1 VTKRDASI
9 NIGINLDE
17 AQFLNAYESVLA
29 KTSAITQARVQDT
42 VTSLKGPAT
51 KNWDTLPY
59 YTMHDRNAGNRAA
72 SRAFVASM
80 GEDLRRQGVKAKSAE
95 YESALI
101 SAAYRSSTPDPMERY
116 HKMLANGHYEAADLS
131 YPGTAL
137 SQAVESNYALMEQD
151 WSRDF
156 LKKRKSKGLDPADLQ
171 KLTKKDII
179 AQGALYGLQLSQRDK
194 KQDLIN
200 KVVAQ
205 SQEPSVFI
213 DFAGMREYAV
223 EHGLGKWKDSS
234 KEHTADNFELINKEL
249 EKIGKGSEL
258 SGKNFK
264 DWGES
269 LKGALGTLTAIGGL
283 LSKVGAA
290 VVGGVVTANKMSERE
305 VTRGAERADARRA
318 FVGMDTLDQL
328 ESKVASRAVSLGE
341 DAIYNEVISMSE
353 ARQKY
358 KLLGQGDALP
368 PALLGIFDNL
378 MNSDNP
384 YEAYKSAADEIYAN
398 LRAIPDDRAQER
410 ERILMLMD
418 NMGLGSMSHLVGQF
432 LSNPDY
438 AQKYGAPSNLFN
450 LQSNP
455 YYNYYNQAETMV
467 PDLAKLNESIKAS
480 YLKMATDWQ
489 ESFGVPFKTWWDN
502 LLKDTIAPWADKLE
516 KILGRS
522 IRSALGKQTD
532 MEEAKNNI
540 NAIRDLFTTFGG
552 DTARMEAIEANSG
565 NISNTQAGSKGSK
578 YRYTKGSTW
587 DDYLAGTSLWRNR
600 AFVNKDYA
608 GMVPKKGANIDF
620 NPTNKNAGT
629 VTNAYWNDFVRLANK
644 TDEDLASAHD
654 MDKESVSRLKKMVA
668 RLNETHLSDFLKD
681 STYQDMDKYLIR
693 GVTMG
698 LYDSDDWETNFEA
711 MINSALRTSLN
722 AQTDEEIVKLL
733 REISGNTAVANLM
746 YNDPELRTFIQNRY
760 PEFYANRMLDQL
772 HFGTDNSTV
781 QR

>member
-80 GEDLRRQGVKAKSAE
+80 GEDLRRQGVRATSAE

-137 SQAVESNYALMEQD
+137 SQAIESNYALMEQD

-156 LKKRKSKGLDPADLQ
+156 LKKRKSKGLNPADLQ
-171 KLTKKDII
+171 KFTKDELIQ
-179 AQGALYGLQLSQRDK
+179 QGALYGLQLKKSSK
-194 KQDLIN
+194 KQDLIDAL
-200 KVVAQ
+200 VTQ
-205 SQEPSVFI
+205 SQNPSVYV

-234 KEHTADNFELINKEL
+234 KAHTADNFELINKEL

-269 LKGALGTLTAIGGL
+269 LKGALGTLTAIGSL
-283 LSKVGAA
+283 LGKVGGA
-290 VVGGVVTANKMSERE
+290 VVGGVVAANKMSERE
-305 VTRGAERADARRA
+305 VTKGAERADARRA

-328 ESKVASRAVSLGE
+328 ETKIASRAVSLGE

-489 ESFGVPFKTWWDN
+489 ESFGMPFKTWWDN

-522 IRSALGKQTD
+522 IRSALGQQTD
-532 MEEAKNNI
+532 MDEAKNNAK
-540 NAIRDLFTTFGG
+540 AIKDIFMSFGG
-552 DTARMEAIEANSG
+552 DAARMKAIEAGAGVIARTQSG
-565 NISNTQAGSKGSK
+565 AGEFK
-578 YRYTKGSTW
+578 YTKGSTW
-587 DDYLAGTSLWRNR
+587 EAFVSGSGLWRNK
-600 AFVNKDYA
+600 AFTDSNLA
-608 GMVPKKGANIDF
+608 GKVPVRGQALDF
-620 NPTNKNAGT
+620 NPTNRNAGT
-629 VTNAYWNDFVRLANK
+629 VANAYWNDFVRLSMMSD
-644 TDEDLASAHD
+644 TDLKGAHD
-654 MDKESVSRLKKMVA
+654 TDKESIVRLQKMVSRLE
-668 RLNETHLSDFLKD
+668 ETGLSSFLSNSK
-681 STYQDMDKYLIR
+681 YEDMDKYLIR
-693 GVTMG
+693 GITMG
-698 LYDSDDWETNFEA
+698 LYDADDWETNFEA

-746 YNDPELRTFIQNRY
+746 YSDPELRAFIQNRY

>member
-1 VTKRDASI
+1 MTKRDASI

-29 KTSAITQARVQDT
+29 KTSAITQARVQGTIDDLT
-42 VTSLKGPAT
+42 GPAT
-51 KNWDTLPY
+51 KKWNTLPY
-59 YTMHDRNAGNRAA
+59 YTMHDREVGNRAA
-72 SRAFVASM
+72 SKAFVASM
-80 GEDLRRQGVKAKSAE
+80 GEDLRQQGVRSNSKAYS
-95 YESALI
+95 SALI

-116 HKMLANGHYEAADLS
+116 HRLLAEGNYELADLN
-131 YPGTAL
+131 YPGTKL
-137 SQAVESNYALMEQD
+137 SQAIESNYALMEQD

-156 LKKRKSKGLDPADLQ
+156 LKKHKHKALDPADLQ
-171 KLTKKDII
+171 KLTKKDIV
-179 AQGALYGLQLSQRDK
+179 ALASKQFGLQLDIKDK
-194 KQDLIN
+194 KQDLIDS
-200 KVVAQ
+200 VVKT
-205 SQEPSVFI
+205 SKKPSVFV

-223 EHGLGKWKDSS
+223 EHGLGRWKDSS

-283 LSKVGAA
+283 LSKVGGA
-290 VVGGVVTANKMSERE
+290 VVGGVVAANKMSERE

-489 ESFGVPFKTWWDN
+489 ESFGVPFKTWWDS

-522 IRSALGKQTD
+522 IRSALGQQTD
-532 MEEAKNNI
+532 MDEAKNNA
-540 NAIRDLFTTFGG
+540 NAIKDIFMSFGG
-552 DTARMEAIEANSG
+552 DAARMKAIEAGSG
-565 NISNTQAGSKGSK
+565 VIAHTQSGAGEFK
-578 YRYTKGSTW
+578 YTKGSTW
-587 DDYLAGTSLWRNR
+587 DAFTAGSGLWRNR
-600 AFVNKDYA
+600 AFTDKNLA
-608 GMVPKKGANIDF
+608 GMVPARGQAIDF
-620 NPTNKNAGT
+620 NPTNRNAGT
-629 VTNAYWNDFVRLANK
+629 VTNAYWNDFVSLSQMSEA
-644 TDEDLASAHD
+644 DLKGASGV
-654 MDKESVSRLKKMVA
+654 DKESIVRLQKMVSRLE
-668 RLNETHLSDFLKD
+668 ETKLSSFLTNSK
-681 STYQDMDKYLIR
+681 YEDMDKYLIR
-693 GVTMG
+693 GITMG
-698 LYDSDDWETNFEA
+698 LYDADDWETNFEA

-772 HFGTDNSTV
+772 HFGTDNSTT

>member
-1 VTKRDASI
+1 MTKRDASI

-101 SAAYRSSTPDPMERY
+101 SAAYRSSTPDPLERY

-156 LKKRKSKGLDPADLQ
+156 LKKHRSKGLDPADLQ
-171 KLTKKDII
+171 KLNKDQII
-179 AQGALYGLQLSQRDK
+179 QQGALYGLQLSKRDK

-223 EHGLGKWKDSS
+223 EHGLGKWKDNS
-234 KEHTADNFELINKEL
+234 KAHTADNFELINKEL

-283 LSKVGAA
+283 LSKVGGA
-290 VVGGVVTANKMSERE
+290 VVGGVVAANKMSERE

-328 ESKVASRAVSLGE
+328 ESKIASRAVSLGE

-432 LSNPDY
+432 LSNSDY

-489 ESFGVPFKTWWDN
+489 ESFGMPFKTWWDN

-522 IRSALGKQTD
+522 IRNALGQQTD
-532 MEEAKNNI
+532 MDEAKNNI
-540 NAIRDLFTTFGG
+540 SAIKDLFTTFGY
-552 DTARMEAIEANSG
+552 DDARMKAIEAGSG
-565 NISNTQAGSKGSK
+565 NIANTQSGAGA

-587 DDYLAGTSLWRNR
+587 EAFTAGSGLWRNR
-600 AFVNKDYA
+600 AFTDKNLA
-608 GMVPKKGANIDF
+608 GLVPSKGQAIDF
-620 NPTNKNAGT
+620 NPTDRNAGR
-629 VTNAYWNDFVRLANK
+629 VTNAYWNDFVRLTNL
-644 TDEDLASAHD
+644 TDEDKAKLHD
-654 MDKESVSRLKKMVA
+654 TDKESLNRLQKMVSRLE
-668 RLNETHLSDFLKD
+668 ETKLSSFLTNSK
-681 STYQDMDKYLIR
+681 YEDMDKYLIR
-693 GVTMG
+693 GITMG
-698 LYDSDDWETNFEA
+698 LYDADDWETNFEA

-722 AQTDEEIVKLL
+722 AQSDDEIVKLL

-746 YNDPELRTFIQNRY
+746 YNDPELRTLIQNRY

-772 HFGTDNSTV
+772 HFGTSDSAT

>member
-1 VTKRDASI
+1 MTKRDASI

-80 GEDLRRQGVKAKSAE
+80 GEDLRRQGVRAKSAE

-156 LKKRKSKGLDPADLQ
+156 LKKRKSKGLNPADLQ
-171 KLTKKDII
+171 KFTKDELIQ
-179 AQGALYGLQLSQRDK
+179 QGALYGLQLKKSSK
-194 KQDLIN
+194 KQDLIDAL
-200 KVVAQ
+200 VTQ
-205 SQEPSVFI
+205 SQNPSVYV

-223 EHGLGKWKDSS
+223 EHGLGKWKDGS
-234 KEHTADNFELINKEL
+234 KAHTADNFELINKEL

-283 LSKVGAA
+283 LGKVGGA
-290 VVGGVVTANKMSERE
+290 VVGGVVAANKMSERE
-305 VTRGAERADARRA
+305 VTKGAERADARRA

-328 ESKVASRAVSLGE
+328 ETKIASRAVSLGE

-418 NMGLGSMSHLVGQF
+418 SMGLGSMSHLVGQF
-432 LSNPDY
+432 LSNPEY

-450 LQSNP
+450 VQSNP
-455 YYNYYNQAETMV
+455 YYNYYNQAETIV

-489 ESFGVPFKTWWDN
+489 ESFGMPFKTWWDN

-522 IRSALGKQTD
+522 IRSAFGQQTD
-532 MEEAKNNI
+532 MEEAKT
-540 NAIRDLFTTFGG
+540 NASAIKELFTTFGG
-552 DTARMEAIEANSG
+552 DAARMKAIEAGSG
-565 NISNTQAGSKGSK
+565 VIASTQAGSGEFK
-578 YRYTKGSTW
+578 YTKGSTW
-587 DDYLAGTSLWRNR
+587 NAFVSGSGLWRNK
-600 AFVNKDYA
+600 AFTDKDLA
-608 GMVPKKGANIDF
+608 GLVPARGQALDF
-620 NPTNKNAGT
+620 NPTSRNAGQ
-629 VTNAYWNDFVRLANK
+629 VTNAYWNDFVRLSMMSDA
-644 TDEDLASAHD
+644 DLEGAHD
-654 MDKESVSRLKKMVA
+654 VDKESIVRLQKMVS
-668 RLNETHLSDFLKD
+668 RLNETGLSSFLSNSK
-681 STYQDMDKYLIR
+681 YEDMDKYLIR
-693 GVTMG
+693 GITMG
-698 LYDSDDWETNFEA
+698 LYDADDWETNFEA

-772 HFGTDNSTV
+772 HFGTDSSAA

>member
-17 AQFLNAYESVLA
+17 AQFLNAYESVLT
-29 KTSAITQARVQDT
+29 KTSALTQARVQDT
-42 VTSLKGPAT
+42 VTSLKGPAA

-59 YTMHDRNAGNRAA
+59 HTMHDKATGNRAA

-80 GEDLRRQGVKAKSAE
+80 GEDLRRQGIGTKSAE

-156 LKKRKSKGLDPADLQ
+156 LKKRKNKGLDPADLK
-171 KLTKKDII
+171 KLNKDQII
-179 AQGALYGLQLSQRDK
+179 QQGALYGLQLSKRDK

-200 KVVAQ
+200 KVVTQ

-223 EHGLGKWKDSS
+223 EHGLGRWKDSS
-234 KEHTADNFELINKEL
+234 KAHTADNFELINKEL

-258 SGKNFK
+258 SGKYFK
-264 DWGES
+264 GWGES
-269 LKGALGTLTAIGGL
+269 LKGALGTLTAIGSL
-283 LSKVGAA
+283 LGKVGTA
-290 VVGGVVTANKMSERE
+290 VVGGVVAANKMSERE
-305 VTRGAERADARRA
+305 VTKGAARADARRA

-328 ESKVASRAVSLGE
+328 ETKVASRAVSLGE

-432 LSNPDY
+432 LSNPEY

-467 PDLAKLNESIKAS
+467 PDLTKLNESIKAS
-480 YLKMATDWQ
+480 YLKIATDWQ
-489 ESFGVPFKTWWDN
+489 ESFGMPFKTWWDN

-516 KILGRS
+516 KILGRTV
-522 IRSALGKQTD
+522 RNALGQQTD
-532 MEEAKNNI
+532 MDEAKNGI
-540 NAIRDLFTTFGG
+540 ETIKFIFKSLDG
-552 DTARMEAIEANSG
+552 DASRMRAIEAGSG
-565 NISNTQAGSKGSK
+565 HIAGAQAGSGKFK
-578 YRYTKGSTW
+578 YTEGSTW
-587 DDYLAGTSLWRNR
+587 DAFTSGSGLWRNR
-600 AFVNKDYA
+600 AFTDKNLA
-608 GMVPKKGANIDF
+608 GMVPARGKALDF
-620 NPTNKNAGT
+620 NSTNRNAGR
-629 VTNAYWNDFVRLANK
+629 VTNAYWNDFVRLSQMSDA
-644 TDEDLASAHD
+644 DLKGAHD
-654 MDKESVSRLKKMVA
+654 TDKESIIRLQKMVT
-668 RLNETHLSDFLKD
+668 RLNETGLSSFLSNSK
-681 STYQDMDKYLIR
+681 YEDMDKYLIR
-693 GVTMG
+693 GITMG
-698 LYDSDDWETNFEA
+698 LYDADDWETNFEA
-711 MINSALRTSLN
+711 MINSALHTSLN
-722 AQTDEEIVKLL
+722 AQADEEMVKIL
-733 REISGNTAVANLM
+733 REIAANTAVANLM

-772 HFGTDNSTV
+772 HFGTNDSTV

>member
-1 VTKRDASI
+1 MTKRDASI

-101 SAAYRSSTPDPMERY
+101 SAAYRSSTPDPLERY

-156 LKKRKSKGLDPADLQ
+156 LKKRRSKGLDPADLQ
-171 KLTKKDII
+171 KLNKDQII
-179 AQGALYGLQLSQRDK
+179 QQGALYGLQLSKRDK

-200 KVVAQ
+200 KVVTQ
-205 SQEPSVFI
+205 SQEPSVFV

-249 EKIGKGSEL
+249 EKVGNGSEKVGL
-258 SGKNFK
+258 NFK

-269 LKGALGTLTAIGGL
+269 LKGALGTLTLMGSAIA
-283 LSKVGAA
+283 KVVGATVGT
-290 VVGGVVTANKMSERE
+290 VVAANKMSEKE
-305 VTRGAERADARRA
+305 TIEGARHVDARRA
-318 FVGMDTLDQL
+318 LIGMTALDQL
-328 ESKVASRAVSLGE
+328 ETKVAGRSVSLGE
-341 DAIYNEVISMSE
+341 DAIYGEILGMSKNI
-353 ARQKY
+353 QQY

-378 MNSDNP
+378 MNTDKP
-384 YEAYKSAADEIYAN
+384 YEAYKSAADEIYNN
-398 LRAIPDDRAQER
+398 LKGQDREEQQR
-410 ERILMLMD
+410 TLMLMD
-418 NMGLGSMSHLVGQF
+418 KAGLGSMSMLVGQF
-432 LSNPDY
+432 LSNDKF
-438 AQKYGAPSNLFN
+438 AQTYGAPSNLFD
-450 LQSNP
+450 LRQNP
-455 YYNYYNQAETMV
+455 YYGSFETAENIV

-480 YLKMATDWQ
+480 YTQLATDWQ
-489 ESFGVPFKTWWDN
+489 ESFGIPFKDWWDS
-502 LLKDTIAPWADKLE
+502 LLKDTLVPWADKLE
-516 KILGRS
+516 KLLGRTV
-522 IRSALGKQTD
+522 RTALGKATD
-532 MEEAKNNI
+532 EDEAKNNI
-540 NAIRDLFTTFGG
+540 NAIRDIFTNFGG
-552 DTARMEAIEANSG
+552 DTARMEAIK
-565 NISNTQAGSKGSK
+565 AGSGSIANAQSGSGK

-587 DDYLAGTSLWRNR
+587 DSFKKGSGHTWRTNIFTKDINSTVKAWVPDKYSDLDFENKDGEYTRNYWDMIKKAVNYYSDSDIASLKNDVDRETMTR
-600 AFVNKDYA
+600 LRQMYARLEETGLSSFLKNKDY
-608 GMVPKKGANIDF
+608 
-620 NPTNKNAGT
+620 
-629 VTNAYWNDFVRLANK
+629 
-644 TDEDLASAHD
+644 ED
-654 MDKESVSRLKKMVA
+654 V
-668 RLNETHLSDFLKD
+668 
-681 STYQDMDKYLIR
+681 DKYLLR
-693 GVTMG
+693 GITMG

-711 MINSALRTSLN
+711 MINSALQTSLN
-722 AQTDEEIVKLL
+722 AETDDKIIQLL
-733 REISGNTAVANLM
+733 REISSNTAVASLM
-746 YNDPELRTFIQNRY
+746 YNDPELMALFRSRY
-760 PEFYANRMLDQL
+760 PEYAANIMMEQL
-772 HFGTDNSTV
+772 HFGSGSDAA

>member
-1 VTKRDASI
+1 MTKRDASI

-80 GEDLRRQGVKAKSAE
+80 GEDLRRQGVRAKSAE

-156 LKKRKSKGLDPADLQ
+156 LRKRKSKGLDPADLQ

-269 LKGALGTLTAIGGL
+269 LKGALGTLTAIGSL
-283 LSKVGAA
+283 LGKVGGA
-290 VVGGVVTANKMSERE
+290 VVGGVIAANKMSERE

-455 YYNYYNQAETMV
+455 YYNYYNQAETIV

-489 ESFGVPFKTWWDN
+489 ESFGMPFKTWWDN

-522 IRSALGKQTD
+522 IRSALGQQTD
-532 MEEAKNNI
+532 MDEAKNNVK
-540 NAIRDLFTTFGG
+540 AIKELFTTFGY
-552 DTARMEAIEANSG
+552 DDARMKAIEAGSG
-565 NISNTQAGSKGSK
+565 NIANTQSGAGA

-587 DDYLAGTSLWRNR
+587 NAFVSGSGLWRNK
-600 AFVNKDYA
+600 AFTDKDLA
-608 GMVPKKGANIDF
+608 GRVPARGQALDF
-620 NPTNKNAGT
+620 NPTNRNAGQ
-629 VTNAYWNDFVRLANK
+629 VTNAYWNDFVRLSMMNDA
-644 TDEDLASAHD
+644 DLKGAHD
-654 MDKESVSRLKKMVA
+654 TDKESIIRLQKMVSRLE
-668 RLNETHLSDFLKD
+668 ETKLSSFLTNSK
-681 STYQDMDKYLIR
+681 YEDMDKYLIR
-693 GVTMG
+693 GITMG
-698 LYDSDDWETNFEA
+698 LYDADDWETNFEA

-722 AQTDEEIVKLL
+722 AQSDDEIVKLL

-746 YNDPELRTFIQNRY
+746 YNDPELRTIFLNRY
-760 PEFYANRMLDQL
+760 PEFNANRILDQL
-772 HFGTDNSTV
+772 HFGTDNSTT

>member
-1 VTKRDASI
+1 MTKRDASI

-29 KTSAITQARVQDT
+29 KTSAITQASVQDII
-42 VTSLKGPAT
+42 TSLSGPAT

-80 GEDLRRQGVKAKSAE
+80 GEDLRRQGMSAKSAE

-101 SAAYRSSTPDPMERY
+101 NAAYRSSVSNPMERY
-116 HKMLANGHYEAADLS
+116 HRMLANGHYEAADLS

-156 LKKRKSKGLDPADLQ
+156 LKKRSHKGL
-171 KLTKKDII
+171 
-179 AQGALYGLQLSQRDK
+179 
-194 KQDLIN
+194 
-200 KVVAQ
+200 
-205 SQEPSVFI
+205 EPSVFV

-223 EHGLGKWKDSS
+223 EHGLGRWKDSS

-269 LKGALGTLTAIGGL
+269 LKGALGTLTAIGSL
-283 LSKVGAA
+283 LGKVGGA
-290 VVGGVVTANKMSERE
+290 VVGGVVAANKISERE
-305 VTRGAERADARRA
+305 VTKGAERADARRA
-318 FVGMDTLDQL
+318 FVGMDALEQL
-328 ESKVASRAVSLGE
+328 ESKIASRAVSLGE

-398 LRAIPDDRAQER
+398 LRAIPDDRAQEK

-418 NMGLGSMSHLVGQF
+418 SMGLGSMSHLVGQF

-455 YYNYYNQAETMV
+455 YYNYYNQAETIV

-489 ESFGVPFKTWWDN
+489 ESFGVPFKTWWDS

-522 IRSALGKQTD
+522 IRNALGQQTD
-532 MEEAKNNI
+532 MDEAKNNVK
-540 NAIRDLFTTFGG
+540 AIKDMFKSFGG
-552 DTARMEAIEANSG
+552 DTARMKAIEAGSG
-565 NISNTQAGSKGSK
+565 YIANTQSGSGEFK
-578 YRYTKGSTW
+578 YTKGSTW
-587 DDYLAGTSLWRNR
+587 DAFISGSGLWRNK
-600 AFVNKDYA
+600 AFTDSNLA
-608 GMVPKKGANIDF
+608 GMVPARGQALDF
-620 NPTNKNAGT
+620 NPTNRNAGA
-629 VTNAYWNDFVRLANK
+629 VTNAYWNDFVNLSMMSDA
-644 TDEDLASAHD
+644 DLKGAHAV
-654 MDKESVSRLKKMVA
+654 DKESIGRLQKMVA
-668 RLNETHLSDFLKD
+668 RLNETGLSSFLSNSK
-681 STYQDMDKYLIR
+681 YEDMDKYLIR
-693 GVTMG
+693 GITMG
-698 LYDSDDWETNFEA
+698 LYDADDWETNFEA

-746 YNDPELRTFIQNRY
+746 YNDPELRAFIQNRY

-772 HFGTDNSTV
+772 HFGTSDSAA